1 MSLRLALGAVTLP
14 AAVLVASVASPTA
27 SAYILERQKI
37 ALLVESTITDLD
49 AGVAALVLG
58 DGIASNFAYSSV
70 YSDYGWVG
78 TMTGAHDGHSVSV
91 TYNGVLTPIP
101 GPEDS
106 YAISYFTLWNVD
118 GQTSLSTGS
127 ATYVDLTGDTDRG
140 VDVSANFNIDFGTS
154 TVGGGLSVSYGITS
168 LSVSAEKNLNSR
180 VITAQVQAAVLD
192 IPGVGAFADV
202 TGTVNY
208 SQTYGNYNSELTV
221 QAGFGLYRRLLA
233 WNVGTTATSTGGT
246 GGGSGPGTGGTNNQT
261 VHTPSPGTVAILLG
275 AAPLT
280 LARRRTA
287 VERWYGCSRP
297 TPRRAASLTTNDG
310 RATFSLPLPEP
321 IGLVGAPR
329 RV

>member
-1 MSLRLALGAVTLP
+1 MSHRLTLGAVALP
-14 AAVLVASVASPTA
+14 VAVLFGLIASPTA

-49 AGVAALVLG
+49 AGVAALALG
-58 DGIASNFAYSSV
+58 DGVASAFTYTSV

-78 TMTGAHDGHSVSV
+78 TMAGSHNGHSVSV
-91 TYNGVLTPIP
+91 TYNGLLTPIP

-106 YAISYFTLWNVD
+106 YAISYSTMWNVD
-118 GQTSLSTGS
+118 GQSSLSTGS
-127 ATYVDLTGDTDRG
+127 ATYIDLTGDTDRG
-140 VDVSANFNIDFGTS
+140 ADISANFNIDFGNS

-168 LSVSAEKNLNSR
+168 LSVSASKNLSNH

-208 SQTYGNYNSELTV
+208 SQVYGNYNSELTC

-233 WNVGTTATSTGGT
+233 WNVGTTATAGGGS

-261 VHTPSPGTVAILLG
+261 VRTPAPGAFAMLML
-275 AAPLT
+275 AAPLAHT
-280 LARRRTA
+280 RRRD
-287 VERWYGCSRP
+287 RFG
-297 TPRRAASLTTNDG
+297 PRHA
-310 RATFSLPLPEP
+310 
-321 IGLVGAPR
+321 
-329 RV
+329 